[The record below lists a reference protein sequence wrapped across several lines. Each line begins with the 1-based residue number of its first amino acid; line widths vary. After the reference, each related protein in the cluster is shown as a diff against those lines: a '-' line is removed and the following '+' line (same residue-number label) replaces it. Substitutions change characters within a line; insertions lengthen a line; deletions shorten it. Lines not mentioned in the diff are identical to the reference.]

1 MARLGE
7 EGCCF
12 ISARTGAG
20 IEELKQLLYDRVRE
34 IHVQRFP
41 YNDFLFQDY
50 TLETNDDE

>member
-7 EGCCF
+7 SGCTF
-12 ISARTGAG
+12 ISARTGEG
-20 IEELKQLLYDRVRE
+20 IDELKTLLYDRVKE
-34 IHVQRFP
+34 LHIQRFP